1 MSAAPVEYPAYP
13 NEDGPLT
20 LLEAANRLAEQAPG
34 YRVEIIGGQL
44 TATPPA
50 DIPHSRVLN
59 KITRPFVAAGL
70 DDGETEVHQGIGLW
84 LPDGPDGPDDFAVPD
99 LVVVDADSDEHLIRS
114 NCYDPVV
121 FRLVLEVTS
130 SNYNT
135 DLRSKVGAYASAMI
149 PVYVIVNRQHQRIH
163 VLTDPQA
170 GAYGSHRIYAP
181 GELATLPDTLGAKVT
196 LDVEELLAAGRPQ
209 DRKQA
214 APPASEV

>member
-1 MSAAPVEYPAYP
+1 MSAAPVEYAD
-13 NEDGPLT
+13 EDRPLT
-20 LLEAANRLAEQAPG
+20 LLEEANRLMEQNPG

-44 TATPPA
+44 TVTPPA

-84 LPDGPDGPDDFAVPD
+84 LPEGPEDYAIPD
-99 LVVVDADSDEHLIRS
+99 LVVVDADSDEHLVKN

-130 SNYNT
+130 SNFST
-135 DLRSKVGAYASAMI
+135 DLRHKVGAYAQAMI
-149 PVYVIVNRQHQRIH
+149 PIYVIVNRKHQRVH
-163 VLTDPQA
+163 VLTEPG
-170 GAYGSHRIYAP
+170 GAEYGSHRVYAA
-181 GELATLPDTLGAKVT
+181 GELATLPDSLGAKVT

-209 DRKQA
+209 PRKP
-214 APPASEV
+214 APPQGSGRG